1 MTTATRTAGDY
12 ARIFE
17 AERQQVY
24 EAVTLFELVAG
35 YALDRGKLENAARVL
50 ACPLKTNSPN
60 WQHGRVLYSAARE
73 YFSAL
78 PSETWINTLDVGTAK
93 GFSAL
98 CVQWAL
104 NDSGR
109 KGQVVSVDVLNPYG
123 VESRNTVAE
132 LDGPVTLAQILQPWP
147 EADAIEFHRSTGVEY
162 LKKHVGR
169 IHFAF
174 VDGKHSGDVVSQEAA
189 LLAKRQEPGDLVI
202 FDDAHMPDVASAIE
216 TARGNYT
223 LTSLVAKPGREYVI
237 ARRR

>member
-1 MTTATRTAGDY
+1 MTTATRTAADY

-24 EAVTLFELVAG
+24 EAVTLFELVSGFAI
-35 YALDRGKLENAARVL
+35 DRGKLENAARVL
-50 ACPLKTNSPN
+50 ACPLKNNPPN

-78 PSETWINTLDVGTAK
+78 PDETWINTLDIGSAK

-109 KGQVVSVDVLNPYG
+109 RGQVVSVDVLNPYG

-132 LDGPVTLAQILQPWP
+132 LDGPVTLHQILEPWP
-147 EADAIEFHRSTGVEY
+147 EADAIEFHRSTGVDY

-174 VDGKHSGDVVSQEAA
+174 VDGKHSGDVVAQEAA
-189 LLAKRQEPGDLVI
+189 LLARRQETGDLTI
-202 FDDAHMPDVASAIE
+202 FDDAHMPDVGAAIE
-216 TARGNYT
+216 TARTNYQ
-223 LTSLVAKPGREYVI
+223 LVNLVAKPGRAYVI